1 MIPPEHRS
9 AFENEMRDAH
19 VDWLMHLYGGVVHSF
34 THPRASDA
42 GLPGI
47 AYDQRAAE
55 HSWAAMR
62 GLLDEVFRPPGT
74 P

>member
-1 MIPPEHRS
+1 
-9 AFENEMRDAH
+9 MRQAH
-19 VDWLMHLYGGVVHSF
+19 VDRKLHLYGGAVHSF
-34 THPRASDA
+34 TRARASDA

-62 GLLDEVFRPPGT
+62 GLLDEVFRDPGRGSAPP
-74 P
+74 